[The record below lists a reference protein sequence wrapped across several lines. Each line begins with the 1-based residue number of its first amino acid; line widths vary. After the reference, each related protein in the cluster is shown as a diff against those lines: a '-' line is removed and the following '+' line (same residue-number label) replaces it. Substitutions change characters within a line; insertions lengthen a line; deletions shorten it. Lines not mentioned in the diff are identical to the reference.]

1 MKLLLILIALCFSL
15 VLPLNTN
22 AQQINQLT
30 QIQGLKNSHSIK
42 MGSNNMLH
50 LVYDNSSNTRNATLP
65 AASSIVYQQSLDNGQ
80 SFSRPILISQRIL
93 SSFNPDVAVG
103 TNGTIY
109 VIWSGVNQSGRSI
122 FLAKSTNN
130 GLSFSIPQQIS
141 SLGSGQ
147 APKIAIDS
155 NNNIYVAYF
164 TGSLSTGLVVTRST
178 DGGNNFSEPQQ
189 VSNIGEFAIPTNL
202 LFDSQRNVYL
212 FYADG
217 STATTYLVKSLD
229 GVNFALPKVI
239 ATNEI
244 GFFTSPKAFINAQN
258 NIFVAFSSGSQ
269 IIFTKSL
276 DQGATFSEPVAIAD
290 SIGAFPAIVVDRNNN
305 INIAWQEGADI
316 NNIFFARS
324 QNGGASFSAKT
335 RLSVNSNFSFGVL
348 GIRDANGDSLFS
360 WISGALIN
368 GDLTNTNVFA
378 TILDSPPPINSR
390 N

>member
-1 MKLLLILIALCFSL
+1 MKILLILIALCFSL

-30 QIQGLKNSHSIK
+30 QTQNQKSNHVIK

-50 LVYDNSSNTRNATLP
+50 LVYDNSNNTRNLP
-65 AASSIVYQQSLDNGQ
+65 SFDANSIIYQQSLDNGQ
-80 SFSRPILISQRIL
+80 SFSRPILVSQRVL
-93 SSFNPDVAVG
+93 SSFDPDVAVDS
-103 TNGTIY
+103 NGTIY
-109 VIWSGVNQSGRSI
+109 VVWSGTTRTGRFI
-122 FLAKSTNN
+122 FLSKSTNN

-141 SLGSGQ
+141 NFSLDQS
-147 APKIAIDS
+147 PKIAIDS
-155 NNNIYVAYF
+155 TNNIYITYF
-164 TGSLSTGLVVTRST
+164 TGSLSTGLVIARSI
-178 DGGNNFSEPQQ
+178 DGGNSFSAPQQ
-189 VSNIGEFAIPTNL
+189 VSNIGEFAIPTSL

-217 STATTYLVKSLD
+217 STATTYLVKSTN
-229 GVNFALPKVI
+229 GINFAPPKVI

-244 GFFTSPKAFINAQN
+244 GFFTSPKAFIDVQN
-258 NIFVAFSSGSQ
+258 NIFVAFSSGIQ
-269 IIFTKSL
+269 IMFTKSS
-276 DQGATFSEPVAIAD
+276 DQGATFSEPVTVAD
-290 SIGAFPAIVVDRNNN
+290 SFGVAPAIVVDRNNN
-305 INIAWQEGADI
+305 INIAWQEGGDI
-316 NNIFFARS
+316 RNIFFARS

-368 GDLTNTNVFA
+368 GSLTNTNVFA
-378 TILDSPPPINSR
+378 ITLDSPPPINTR